1 MHFLEHAIFALSQAE
16 VETEEQKN
24 NLKEALIFLASHS
37 HSYFPSSDGLER
49 NFVDQYPSNDCARF
63 IDELRENL

>member
-1 MHFLEHAIFALSQAE
+1 MHVLENAILALSQSE
-16 VETEEQKN
+16 METEEQKN

-37 HSYFPSSDGLER
+37 NNYLPSSDGLER

-63 IDELRENL
+63 IDEQRKL